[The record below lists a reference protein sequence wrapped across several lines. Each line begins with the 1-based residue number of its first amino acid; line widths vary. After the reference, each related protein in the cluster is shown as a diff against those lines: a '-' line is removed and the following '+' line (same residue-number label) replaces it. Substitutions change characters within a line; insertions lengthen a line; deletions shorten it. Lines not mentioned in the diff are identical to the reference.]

1 MNVLREH
8 AEEQYREELEEL
20 KRQDSDLKPTNWNL
34 SPQMVIKYLM
44 GGKLKNGFIVSPKY
58 IGNQRLMEIAVA
70 TLTTDRALLLY
81 GIPGTAKSWVS
92 EHLAAAI
99 TGDST
104 LLIQGTAGTSEE
116 SIRYGWNY
124 ARLLAEGPSEAA
136 MVSTPVMKAMQ
147 TGKIVRIEELTRI
160 SADVQDS
167 LITMTKALKTFEEA
181 REFSSSSGSM
191 PLRINSHLNLSD
203 VYQALGDYGKAL
215 DHIEQCITLCA
226 ENKDSV
232 KLTNAINAYAILYS
246 NCQLF
251 DEAQQLFDIEL
262 KYSKHFSPY
271 MEFNYYNSKGR
282 MFYLKEDFVR
292 AKKEFLNGLAV
303 VPRDDSYANMIIL
316 SNLAETYLLLNNPDS
331 AKVYLD
337 KVSEIGIGL
346 STMPIFNF
354 NYHSLLGNFYWQ
366 KTEFEKAKKAFE
378 KADMIATQIDVDK
391 VLRKLHI
398 QRKTKFYISTK
409 NYQQASLLLQDFVK
423 LNDLILQEDNLKLVA
438 GLKYKFERD
447 ATIINQRSELALK
460 EQELKSYRFQRTILV
475 VGIFVLALVT
485 VLIIL
490 FFRKARAL
498 NYEKNIRRISALK
511 MENVRGHISPHFTFN
526 ILNNIW
532 TIIDDRENARFQFDN
547 LMNMI
552 RHSLVN
558 TEKIAIPLAEEIEFV
573 TSYLNLQ
580 NFRMDGELD
589 IVWNIDLGVDLTTLV
604 PGMILQIPV
613 ENSIKHGLSPKQG
626 TKKLSI
632 GVAIDDGVLI
642 VVITDNGVGYNAKA
656 ITSKGTGTGLKV
668 LTNTINLLN
677 QINARKMSYDIQ
689 SQNNEGESGT
699 KVTVKIPLNYN
710 FNLS

>member
-1 MNVLREH
+1 MCALKCLKQISCVRLVTLIAFCFTIIISFMSCEDEHPATSTFSNDKEETIIFYEKTLDSLQGVDLPGALSYIQKLLKNDTVIANPRLFNTIIERAGIIKAYSGDTDSSLYFWEKAKNYWMTDTTLIGREH
-8 AEEQYREELEEL
+8 YGAVLNNIGFTYFS
-20 KRQDSDLKPTNWNL
+20 KGDL
-34 SPQMVIKYLM
+34 
-44 GGKLKNGFIVSPKY
+44 
-58 IGNQRLMEIAVA
+58 
-70 TLTTDRALLLY
+70 
-81 GIPGTAKSWVS
+81 
-92 EHLAAAI
+92 
-99 TGDST
+99 
-104 LLIQGTAGTSEE
+104 
-116 SIRYGWNY
+116 
-124 ARLLAEGPSEAA
+124 
-136 MVSTPVMKAMQ
+136 
-147 TGKIVRIEELTRI
+147 
-160 SADVQDS
+160 
-167 LITMTKALKTFEEA
+167 TKALKTFEEA

-262 KYSKHFSPY
+262 KYSRHFSPY

-337 KVSEIGIGL
+337 KVSEMGIGL

-475 VGIFVLALVT
+475 VGIFFLALVT

-689 SQNNEGESGT
+689 SQNNDGESGT

>member
-1 MNVLREH
+1 MCALKCLKQISCVRLIMLITFYFAIIICFISCEG
-8 AEEQYREELEEL
+8 ELPATSTV
-20 KRQDSDLKPTNWNL
+20 SDEGEK
-34 SPQMVIKYLM
+34 
-44 GGKLKNGFIVSPKY
+44 
-58 IGNQRLMEIAVA
+58 
-70 TLTTDRALLLY
+70 
-81 GIPGTAKSWVS
+81 
-92 EHLAAAI
+92 
-99 TGDST
+99 
-104 LLIQGTAGTSEE
+104 
-116 SIRYGWNY
+116 SIRFYEKT
-124 ARLLAEGPSEAA
+124 L
-136 MVSTPVMKAMQ
+136 
-147 TGKIVRIEELTRI
+147 
-160 SADVQDS
+160 DS
-167 LITMTKALKTFEEA
+167 LLEADLPNAYSYVQKLLKCDTVIANPRFFNTVIEKAGIIKAYSGDTDSSLYFWEKAKNYWMTDTTLIGKEHYGAVLNNIGFTYFSKGDLTNALTVFEEA
-181 REFSSSSGSM
+181 RKFSSSSGSM

-215 DHIEQCITLCA
+215 DHIEQCITLCV
-226 ENKDSV
+226 ENNDSV
-232 KLTNAINAYAILYS
+232 KMANAINAYAILYS

-251 DEAQQLFDIEL
+251 DEAQQQFDIEL
-262 KYSKHFSPY
+262 KYSRHFSPY

-282 MFYLKEDFVR
+282 MFYLKEDYVM

-303 VPRDDSYANMIIL
+303 VSRDDSYANMIIL

-337 KVSEIGIGL
+337 KVSEKGIGL

-354 NYHSLLGNFYWQ
+354 NYNSLLGNFYWQ
-366 KTEFEKAKKAFE
+366 KAELEKAKNAFE
-378 KADMIATQIDVDK
+378 KADIIATQIDVDK

-438 GLKYKFERD
+438 GLKYRFERD

-475 VGIFVLALVT
+475 AGIFVLALVT

-511 MENVRGHISPHFTFN
+511 MENVRGHISPHFSFN

-589 IVWNIDLGVDLTTLV
+589 IVWDIDQGVDLTTLV
-604 PGMILQIPV
+604 PGMILQIPI
-613 ENSIKHGLSPKQG
+613 ENSIKHGLTPKQG
-626 TKKLSI
+626 TKKLTI
-632 GVAIDDGVLI
+632 GIAIDDGVLTF
-642 VVITDNGVGYNAKA
+642 VIDDNGIGYNAKA
-656 ITSKGTGTGLKV
+656 ITSKGTGTGLMV

-689 SQNNEGESGT
+689 SQNNDGESGT